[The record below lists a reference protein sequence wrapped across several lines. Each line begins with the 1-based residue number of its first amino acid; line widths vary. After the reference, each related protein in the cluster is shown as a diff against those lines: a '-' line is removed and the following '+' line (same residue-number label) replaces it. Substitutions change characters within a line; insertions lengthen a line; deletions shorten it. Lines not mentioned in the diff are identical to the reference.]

1 LPLNKLENFIKN
13 IDGRTLYVNPADL
26 NATDSITNEGTSLTE
41 PFRSL
46 QRALIESARFSYV
59 RGENNDLIEKTT
71 IILYPG
77 EHTIDNRPGYG
88 IRVDNNDAAVAV
100 SPTGQEVAP
109 SSVFNLT
116 SDTNFDIE
124 SSSNILW
131 HFNSIYGGV
140 VVPRGTSIVGMDLRK
155 TKIRPKYVPNPTDPS
170 VPSSAIFRVTGT
182 CYFWQFTIFDGAET
196 GFVFTDPKDFSENN
210 QSRPTFSHNKLTAF
224 EYADGVNPAI
234 ANGFELTDLQMY
246 YSKLSNAYNLASG
259 RDIKEK
265 YPSDPGGFAPM
276 LPEFQIV
283 GAFATDPLRIASLIS
298 GDGFT
303 PDAVVT
309 VDTIIENNLAVGTPI
324 KIRGVAI
331 ADYNISTKVTSII
344 SPTRFTYLLSLVRPE
359 LPARPSVSS
368 ATITVET
375 DTVTGASPYIF
386 NVSMRSVWGINGMHA
401 DGAKATGFRSMVV
414 AQFTAISLQ
423 KDDRSFVKYNDQA
436 RRYDGIDVSTP
447 VRGAELASGSS
458 STNSARVYH
467 LDPRAIYRPGWDT
480 THIKMS
486 NDAVIQ
492 IVSVFAIGFNQHF
505 AALSGADASI
515 TNSNSN
521 FGQFALL
528 SGGFKNKAFDKDDR
542 GFVTQIVTPNTAYN
556 QSEDDISN
564 IGWVNID
571 FNLTNSQALP
581 GQIYLLGY
589 SNKEE
594 RPPYI
599 NQGFRLGANY
609 TEVLYQ
615 PLINGTVT
623 SASVCMVDN
632 LIEGSSRVAIGNNVA
647 RKIYPVIAGPGQ
659 GPTSGSTLTLPFHG
673 LLNGETIRIF
683 SGTGDLPEN
692 IDAATLYYAN
702 VVDEENI
709 RISTSQSNAL
719 NDLFLDI
726 YGGTELRIES
736 RVNDKKPGEAGHP
749 IQYDDVAN
757 NWFIHTGDSQT
768 LGSDLYRYIRA
779 NSSSTEGFDF
789 VTYYQREGDNR
800 SLDDKIYRLR
810 YVIPKET
817 VNAKPPTPGYV
828 IQESSATGARDND
841 DFILSDI
848 SFADYEYDRNPR
860 YIVDCNFI
868 SISSEISVRSE
879 IPHQLFVGDKINII
893 NVTSTSNP
901 DAVGGRG
908 YNGEFLVTRI
918 VDARNFYYSSTD
930 VNGFSRNLVGDVFT
944 NDTND
949 RNILLPRFQR
959 KDNQVNAF
967 VYRVEEISP
976 FTETVRDGIY
986 HLFCVNGSNQVTETF
1001 TDRFYNQPIEN
1012 LYPQLDTDNTNNNV
1026 ESSTTFA
1033 DRSPLGS
1040 VVIDSLQSS
1049 ITRETIDKLSKSSA
1063 TNLIKDVTVGA
1074 TNTILEF
1081 EREHKFNGLYSYTTL
1096 NGGSGYN
1103 NGTYYN
1109 VKLFSGAT
1117 WKGASAEIEIIS
1129 GQVNKL
1135 TIMDPGSG
1143 YTSGETLSVDQTGL
1157 GNGVG
1162 ATITINSKDIES
1174 SEGIILQLTGGG
1186 LTTPDS
1192 YAPIAFVTSTTTVS
1206 IPNDSIESGISVNRM
1221 YALPTDIGA
1230 SVTSYTFN
1238 STTGTSRFTTT
1249 TSRGFG
1255 LQRGNSFV
1263 TFDSSGTP
1271 LGKYYVSAV
1280 PSPHIIESTTNV
1292 NLNSVDLIGKCGYED
1307 NDANTG
1313 SSGENIGIRGTS
1325 PFDLGV
1331 FYLNQSAGTGNVLTL
1346 AAQNGGVSG
1355 NVAQKLPLGRYL
1367 QIGSEIIRV
1376 ASTDFGGADLN
1387 KATVIRGALG
1397 TNIINHPQYSKVRAI
1412 NPIAIELRRPSILR
1426 ASGHTFEYLGYGPGN
1441 YSTALPQ
1448 LQVEQLP
1455 DEEVYLVQAQ
1465 ELSCGQV
1472 VYTGMSDSGDFYIG
1486 NTKYSATSGTQTTFD
1501 VPIPTVAGQNASSNN
1516 VVFDEVIVNQRLFV
1530 AGGETNEVLSQ
1541 FDGPVKFTQSVNI
1554 ENDLG
1559 VTGNSS
1565 LNTVDILSTNNAN
1578 SVINGGALTIR
1589 GGAAIAKDL
1598 RIGGKVFISDNV
1610 NAEGNINADGNINS
1624 DGNVNADGNI
1634 NAGGNLTA
1642 DGDLIVDGDISTDGS
1657 ISAEGNI
1664 SLDGTITVGG
1674 RIDAELS
1681 ITTKGNLNAEGNVN
1695 VDGDLN
1701 ASTIRTKSPNTA
1713 ISIFENQNTGLLSVG
1728 GEPGKVVFNT
1738 TVDATGEGGDLI
1750 TNADAG
1756 VVIEGGLVVRG
1767 TLLAGEVKANG
1778 LGKPGTIIMWGGS
1791 TDNVPEGYLICNG
1804 ALYNKNTYN
1813 KLFDAI
1819 GTIHGG
1825 NGNPNFR
1832 VPDLRNRF
1840 IVGTGS
1846 LYDSGD
1852 RGGNNNVTLTE
1863 AQLASHTHTINNKNL
1878 SHSHPLDE
1886 SSTANDNTPIE
1897 VGGSTTTNGSHNHTA
1912 SSNNNGTHN
1921 HTVTDPTH
1929 SHTGSDGA
1937 VVLGGQSGFP
1947 NLGDPFPFSQS
1958 LRQVQIG
1965 TLIAANSTGISLVDN
1980 GLHNHTIT
1988 VNTVNSGH
1996 SHDIL
2001 TSGTANHNHDL
2012 TGDTSSALGN
2022 HNHTAQTTGLS
2033 EAHEN
2038 RPPYYA
2044 LVYLIQSK

>member
-1 LPLNKLENFIKN
+1 MPLNKLENFIKN

-26 NATDSITNEGTSLTE
+26 NATDSITNQGTSLTE
-41 PFRSL
+41 PFRTL

-59 RGENNDLIEKTT
+59 RGDNNDLIEKTT

-88 IRVDNNDAAVAV
+88 IRVDGDGNAVAV
-100 SPTGQEVAP
+100 SPNGQEVPP
-109 SSVFNLT
+109 SSVLNLT

-124 SSSNILW
+124 SPSNILW

-170 VPSSAIFRVTGT
+170 VPDSAIFRITGT
-182 CYFWQFTIFDGAET
+182 CYFWQFTIFDGSET
-196 GFVFTDPKDFSENN
+196 GFVFTDPRDFSDNN

-246 YSKLSNAYNLASG
+246 YSKLSNAYNDASG
-259 RDIKEK
+259 RSINEK
-265 YPSDPGGFAPM
+265 FPSNPEGFAPM

-283 GAFATDPLRIASLIS
+283 GAFATDPIRVASLIS

-303 PDAVVT
+303 PDAVIT
-309 VDTIIENNLAVGTPI
+309 VDTVIPNELSVGTPI

-331 ADYNISTKVTSII
+331 SDYNISTKVATVI
-344 SPTRFTYLLSLVRPE
+344 SPTRFTYLLPFVRPE

-368 ATITVET
+368 ATVTVET

-423 KDDRSFVKYNDQA
+423 KDDRSFVKYNEQA

-528 SGGFKNKAFDKDDR
+528 SGGFKNDAFDKDDR

-571 FNLTNSQALP
+571 FQVTNDQSLP
-581 GQIYLLGY
+581 GQLYLLGY
-589 SNKEE
+589 TNKEDT
-594 RPPYI
+594 PPFI
-599 NQGFRLGANY
+599 NQGFRVGANY
-609 TEVLYQ
+609 NEVLYQ
-615 PLINGTVT
+615 PLSDDTLT
-623 SASVCMVDN
+623 STSICMVDN
-632 LIEGSSRVAIGNNVA
+632 IIDGPSRVAIGNNVA
-647 RKIYPVIAGPGQ
+647 RKVYPVIAGPGQ
-659 GPTSGSTLTLPFHG
+659 GPTSGSTITLPLHG
-673 LLNGETIRIF
+673 LLNGESIRIF
-683 SGTGDLPEN
+683 SSTGDLPES

-719 NDLFLDI
+719 NDLFLNI
-726 YGGTELRIES
+726 YGGTDLRIES
-736 RVNDKKPGEAGHP
+736 RVNDKTPGEAGHP
-749 IQYDDVAN
+749 IQYDDVAG

-768 LGSDLYRYIRA
+768 LGSDLYRYIKA
-779 NSSSTEGFDF
+779 NPTSTEGFDF
-789 VTYYQREGDNR
+789 VTFYQREGDNR

-841 DFILSDI
+841 DFILTDLTFS
-848 SFADYEYDRNPR
+848 DYEYDRNPR

-868 SISSEISVRSE
+868 SISSEVAVRSE

-893 NVTSTSNP
+893 NVTSTNNP
-901 DAVGGRG
+901 DAVDRRG

-918 VDARNFYYSSTD
+918 IDARNFYYSSTD
-930 VNGFSRNLVGDVFT
+930 VNGFTRQLTGDIFT

-959 KDNQVNAF
+959 KDNQTNVF

-976 FTETVRDGIY
+976 FTETIRDGIY

-1001 TDRFYNQPIEN
+1001 TDRFYNQPIEH

-1063 TNLIKDVTVGA
+1063 TNLITEVTTGA
-1074 TNTILEF
+1074 TNTTLEF
-1081 EREHKFNGLYSYTTL
+1081 EREHNFNALYAYTTL
-1096 NGGSGYN
+1096 NGGSGYTD
-1103 NGTYYN
+1103 GTYYN
-1109 VKLFSGAT
+1109 VKLLSGAT

-1143 YTSGETLSVDQTGL
+1143 YTAGETLSIDQSGL
-1157 GNGVG
+1157 GSGVG
-1162 ATITINSKDIES
+1162 AQVIITADDIES

-1192 YAPIAFVTSTTTVS
+1192 YAPIVSVDSTTTVS
-1206 IPNDSIESGISVNRM
+1206 VSNESIESGISVNGM
-1221 YALPTDIGA
+1221 YALPTDSGT
-1230 SVTSYTFN
+1230 SVVSYGFS
-1238 STTGTSRFTTT
+1238 STTGISTLTTDVST
-1249 TSRGFG
+1249 GFG

-1263 TFDSSGTP
+1263 TFDAAGTP

-1280 PSPHIIESTTNV
+1280 PSPHIIETTTN
-1292 NLNSVDLIGKCGYED
+1292 LDLAGVALVGKCGYED

-1313 SSGENIGIRGTS
+1313 PAGENIGIRGTS

-1331 FYLNQSAGTGNVLTL
+1331 FYLDQSSGTGNVLTL
-1346 AAQNGGVSG
+1346 SARDGGITGKVS
-1355 NVAQKLPLGRYL
+1355 QKLPLGRYL

-1376 ASTDFGGADLN
+1376 ASTTFGGLDLN
-1387 KATVIRGALG
+1387 EVTVIRGALG

-1412 NPIAIELRRPSILR
+1412 HPLAIELRRPSILR

-1441 YSTALPQ
+1441 YSTSLPQ

-1455 DEEVYLVQAQ
+1455 DEEVFLVQAQ

-1472 VYTGMSDSGDFYIG
+1472 VYTGMSDNGDFYIG
-1486 NTKYSATSGTQTTFD
+1486 NTKYSATSGTQITFD
-1501 VPIPTVAGQNASSNN
+1501 VPIPTVAGQNASGNN

-1554 ENDLG
+1554 ENTLG

-1565 LNTVDILSTNNAN
+1565 LNTVNILSAENAT
-1578 SVINGGALTIR
+1578 SLINGGALTIR
-1589 GGAAIAKDL
+1589 GGASIAKDL
-1598 RIGGKVFISDNV
+1598 YVGGTLYAPGDFST
-1610 NAEGNINADGNINS
+1610 NIILAAKPDS
-1624 DGNVNADGNI
+1624 P
-1634 NAGGNLTA
+1634 
-1642 DGDLIVDGDISTDGS
+1642 
-1657 ISAEGNI
+1657 I
-1664 SLDGTITVGG
+1664 SL
-1674 RIDAELS
+1674 
-1681 ITTKGNLNAEGNVN
+1681 
-1695 VDGDLN
+1695 
-1701 ASTIRTKSPNTA
+1701 
-1713 ISIFENQNTGLLSVG
+1713 FENQNNGLLGIGSQ
-1728 GEPGKVVFNT
+1728 PGKVVFNT
-1738 TVDATGEGGDLI
+1738 TVAATGDGGDDI
-1750 TNADAG
+1750 ADADGG
-1756 VVIEGGLVVRG
+1756 VVVEGGLVVRG

-1778 LGKPGTIIMWGGS
+1778 LGKPGTVIMWGG
-1791 TDNVPEGYLICNG
+1791 TVDNVPEGYLLCNG
-1804 ALYNKNTYN
+1804 AAYNKNTYN

-1819 GTIHGG
+1819 GIIHGG
-1825 NGNPNFR
+1825 SGNNFN
-1832 VPDLRNRF
+1832 VPDLRDRF
-1840 IVGTGS
+1840 IVGAGS
-1846 LYDSGD
+1846 QYNTADQ
-1852 RGGNNNVTLTE
+1852 GGSNTVTLTE
-1863 AQLASHTHTINNKNL
+1863 EQLASHTHVIENENL
-1878 SHSHPLDE
+1878 EHTHSLRSDNGA
-1886 SSTANDNTPIE
+1886 TANVVNDATSLSVSGNTDDDT
-1897 VGGSTTTNGSHNHTA
+1897 GL
-1912 SSNNNGTHN
+1912 
-1921 HTVTDPTH
+1921 H
-1929 SHTGSDGA
+1929 SHTGATTNNRGSHGH
-1937 VVLGGQSGFP
+1937 GI
-1947 NLGDPFPFSQS
+1947 NDP
-1958 LRQVQIG
+1958 
-1965 TLIAANSTGISLVDN
+1965 
-1980 GLHNHTIT
+1980 
-1988 VNTVNSGH
+1988 GH
-1996 SHDIL
+1996 SHSVEAARQNGTGADGEPESREYARNSSRSTSSQGTGITIQGNGSHAHSVTVPNNNSEHNHSL
-2001 TSGTANHNHDL
+2001 TATGTATHNHDL
-2012 TGDTSSALGN
+2012 SGNTATSLDD
-2022 HNHTAQTTGLS
+2022 HDHTAQTTGADV
-2033 EAHEN
+2033 AHEN

-2044 LVYLIQSK
+2044 LVYLIQYK